1 LAQNDARNTGKMIG
15 LFLSEAILFAV
26 AALAGFGIGWRL
38 FALAAANRRSD
49 AERDVE
55 ALRTALA
62 EAQVR
67 RARSS

>member
-1 LAQNDARNTGKMIG
+1 MIG

-26 AALAGFGIGWRL
+26 AALAGFTGGWRL
-38 FALAAANRRSD
+38 FTFVAADRRGAAA
-49 AERDVE
+49 RDVD

-67 RARSS
+67 RARSP